1 MTVERKSKTKKE
13 TKPKGKRVPNSE
25 GTQFTSERQPSPE
38 AKLLGRQKALAKR
51 QVLDVLKETFLNETV
66 PLNVNGKI
74 EQITCLEAGIL
85 KIVRTYINRPD
96 DMMRAL
102 EVLERFE
109 RNSKMDSFRIREA
122 EEKKGNYETEFNDSF
137 LQALNAQA
145 GDVWDDVEDEE
156 VETE

>member
-1 MTVERKSKTKKE
+1 
-13 TKPKGKRVPNSE
+13 
-25 GTQFTSERQPSPE
+25 
-38 AKLLGRQKALAKR
+38 
-51 QVLDVLKETFLNETV
+51 
-66 PLNVNGKI
+66 
-74 EQITCLEAGIL
+74 
-85 KIVRTYINRPD
+85 
-96 DMMRAL
+96 MMRAL